1 MINFSPILKI
11 YRASSLSFILQ
22 NFTSD
27 ITCVGNDF
35 DLKSGQCD
43 GDAGS
48 PVTRRISGT
57 ARGKP
62 YYEQQFIVSTGIDCK
77 LKATIYTRVSNR
89 QVLTWIQKVTET
101 TPLIMVVGGFAS
113 FNTDRL
119 GRVKQPKSN
128 KPTFE
133 IELISQRNSKSC
145 SKAVK
150 GYKGRGFAVEGIKEN
165 EGDSFGMT
173 GQFVK
178 EAMIFCGG
186 KNANNNLRTCFEWDS
201 SDNT

>member
-1 MINFSPILKI
+1 MIFSPILKI

-119 GRVKQPKSN
+119 GRVKQPKYN
-128 KPTFE
+128 KPTFD

-150 GYKGRGFAVEGIKEN
+150 GYKGRAYAVEGIKEN

-186 KNANNNLRTCFEWDS
+186 KNGNNNLRTCFEWDS